1 MGYSVSAAAHRLAAG
16 HDPAQGAGREAR
28 SDAMRGFLLRAV
40 IAAIG
45 LWLATVWVP
54 GVHMRS
60 VGTLLLAAVL
70 LGVVNAIVRPIAFI
84 LTLPL
89 TILTLG
95 LFLLVLNPAMVAVV
109 AWILPGFHLYGG
121 FRAAR
126 LTWIIVWLTRW
137 LGAEP
142 TGHQGREH
150 VPH

>member
-1 MGYSVSAAAHRLAAG
+1 MT
-16 HDPAQGAGREAR
+16 
-28 SDAMRGFLLRAV
+28 GFLLRAV

-70 LGVVNAIVRPIAFI
+70 LGVVNAIVRPIAFV

-95 LFLLVLNPAMVAVV
+95 LFLLVLNAAMVALV
-109 AWILPGFHLYGG
+109 AALLPGFHLAG
-121 FRAAR
+121 FRAAL
-126 LTWIIVWLTRW
+126 LTAIIVWLTGW
-137 LGAEP
+137 IGSALI
-142 TGHQGREH
+142 GHRGIERFERR
-150 VPH
+150 